1 MNVESR
7 VYLVINGN
15 QYQTELL
22 TWDNFCSFGLEL
34 TSRPGDPGA
43 PHQHRTAHDA
53 VVVADGLCQPHRA
66 PGGRAHRHCGRRGL
80 FDGHVT
86 GPVSLDL
93 ADVIAQMGGAE
104 SSASRGGAA
113 AATKGAVNGAASCA
127 ACMC

>member
-43 PHQHRTAHDA
+43 PHQRRKRRRVMRRVHVLR
-53 VVVADGLCQPHRA
+53 VEFGVATLTPYYVDSIDN
-66 PGGRAHRHCGRRGL
+66 L
-80 FDGHVT
+80 FDWH
-86 GPVSLDL
+86 L
-93 ADVIAQMGGAE
+93 
-104 SSASRGGAA
+104 
-113 AATKGAVNGAASCA
+113 
-127 ACMC
+127 

>member
-66 PGGRAHRHCGRRGL
+66 LRLRLLTIYLIDIYDER
-80 FDGHVT
+80 V
-86 GPVSLDL
+86 
-93 ADVIAQMGGAE
+93 E
-104 SSASRGGAA
+104 
-113 AATKGAVNGAASCA
+113 
-127 ACMC
+127 